1 MHICVLLVIR
11 GAKGPCHGVYPF
23 DRLAL
28 EILSRQFP
36 LMMEPEPYNKHRH
49 VKSRVGLA
57 GVGVGVDVVVK
68 NLHLPPTMEYLLLLL

>member
-1 MHICVLLVIR
+1 MRICVLLAIHD
-11 GAKGPCHGVYPF
+11 AKGSCHGVYPF

-28 EILSRQFP
+28 ETKSRQSR